1 MTDKKN
7 LPDWERIEFD
17 YRAGIKSLREIADSN
32 GITEGAIRKRAK
44 RDSWERDLKAKINAK
59 VESLVRKEAV
69 RNEVRNGTAYQ
80 ATEREIV
87 EANATLSAN
96 ALLSHRKDITRGRSL
111 TIKLLEEIESQT
123 SNHELFASLG
133 LMLAAPDEKGV
144 DKLNEL
150 YLKVIGTPSRIDSMK
165 KLSDTLK
172 TLIALERQAIGLKDD
187 ALPMDDDKIVRI
199 ELVAPK

>member
-1 MTDKKN
+1 MTDKKKP
-7 LPDWERIEFD
+7 PDWERIESD
-17 YRAGIKSLREIADSN
+17 YRAGILSLREIAAPS

-44 RDSWERDLKAKINAK
+44 RDGWVRDLSEKIKIKA
-59 VESLVRKEAV
+59 EHLVRTEMV
-69 RNEVRNGTAYQ
+69 RSEVREKGGIVP
-80 ATEREIV
+80 EREIV
-87 EANATLSAN
+87 DANATLSAN

>member
-1 MTDKKN
+1 MTDKKKP
-7 LPDWERIEFD
+7 PDWERIESD
-17 YRAGIKSLREIADSN
+17 YRAGILSLREIAAPS

-44 RDSWERDLKAKINAK
+44 RDGWVRDLSEKIKIKA
-59 VESLVRKEAV
+59 EHLVRTEMV
-69 RNEVRNGTAYQ
+69 RSEVREKGGIVP
-80 ATEREIV
+80 EREIV

-133 LMLAAPDEKGV
+133 LMLAATDEKGV

-187 ALPMDDDKIVRI
+187 ALPMDDDKIIRI

>member
-1 MTDKKN
+1 MTDKKKP
-7 LPDWERIEFD
+7 PDWERIESD
-17 YRAGIKSLREIADSN
+17 YRAGILSLREIAAPS

-44 RDSWERDLKAKINAK
+44 RDGWVRDLSEKIKIKA
-59 VESLVRKEAV
+59 EHLVRTEMV
-69 RNEVRNGTAYQ
+69 RSEVREKGGIVP
-80 ATEREIV
+80 EREIV

-187 ALPMDDDKIVRI
+187 ALPMDDDKIIRI

>member
-1 MTDKKN
+1 M
-7 LPDWERIEFD
+7 
-17 YRAGIKSLREIADSN
+17 
-32 GITEGAIRKRAK
+32 
-44 RDSWERDLKAKINAK
+44 
-59 VESLVRKEAV
+59 VRS
-69 RNEVRNGTAYQ
+69 EVREKGGIVP
-80 ATEREIV
+80 EREIV

>member
-1 MTDKKN
+1 MTDKKKP
-7 LPDWERIEFD
+7 PDWERIESD
-17 YRAGIKSLREIADSN
+17 YRAGILSLREIAAPS

-44 RDSWERDLKAKINAK
+44 RDGWVRDLSEKIKIKA
-59 VESLVRKEAV
+59 EHLVRTEMV
-69 RNEVRNGTAYQ
+69 RSEVREKGGIVP
-80 ATEREIV
+80 EREIV